1 MPGLTQNIEN
11 AARLAMAHLD
21 EAPLANGAPQRPGP
35 IMRLLALLSGRSGA
49 RA

>member
-21 EAPLANGAPQRPGP
+21 EAPPLPTAPPSAP
-35 IMRLLALLSGRSGA
+35 APS
-49 RA
+49 

>member
-1 MPGLTQNIEN
+1 MTGLTLNIEN

-21 EAPLANGAPQRPGP
+21 EAPLATGAPQRPG
-35 IMRLLALLSGRSGA
+35 IVLRLLALLSGRSA